1 MIIDTH
7 CHIYKSEM
15 ENAEEIIKEA
25 AKSDIHM
32 IVNGTDPQS
41 NLEVLE
47 MSEKYG
53 NVHAALGYLYSFAD
67 KLTDDD
73 VSLLDE
79 QLKNENVVA
88 VGEIGLDYYHTKDNR
103 GRQIEL
109 FENMLGLAEKHG
121 LPVIVHSRKAMQDT
135 YDILKRHDVAGSMHC
150 YLGSAEMAKQFIK
163 LGFYIGIAGPI
174 THTNNKKTRKMAK
187 SIDVNHILVETDS
200 PYLAPE
206 QKRGEVNTPLNLSC
220 ITEKLAQELEMDEDK
235 VIEITAC
242 NAKKLFKI

>member
-25 AKSDIHM
+25 AKRDIHM

-103 GRQIEL
+103 GRQIE
-109 FENMLGLAEKHG
+109 
-121 LPVIVHSRKAMQDT
+121 
-135 YDILKRHDVAGSMHC
+135 
-150 YLGSAEMAKQFIK
+150 
-163 LGFYIGIAGPI
+163 
-174 THTNNKKTRKMAK
+174 
-187 SIDVNHILVETDS
+187 
-200 PYLAPE
+200 
-206 QKRGEVNTPLNLSC
+206 
-220 ITEKLAQELEMDEDK
+220 
-235 VIEITAC
+235 
-242 NAKKLFKI
+242 KI

>member
-25 AKSDIHM
+25 AKRDIHM

-73 VSLLDE
+73 VTLLDE

-103 GRQIEL
+103 DRQIEL

-163 LGFYIGIAGPI
+163 LGFFIGIAGPI

-187 SIDVNHILVETDS
+187 NTDINHILVETDS

-220 ITEKLAQELEMDEDK
+220 ITGKLAQELEMDEDK
-235 VIEITAC
+235 VIEITLA

>member
-25 AKSDIHM
+25 AKRDIHM
-32 IVNGTDPQS
+32 IVNGTDPPS

-47 MSEKYG
+47 LAEKYE

-67 KLTDDD
+67 DATDEDI
-73 VSLLDE
+73 SLLDE

-88 VGEIGLDYYHTKDNR
+88 VGEIGLDYYRTKDNKDC
-103 GRQIEL
+103 QIEL

-150 YLGSAEMAKQFIK
+150 YLGFAEMAQQFIN
-163 LGFYIGIAGPI
+163 LGFFIGIAGPV
-174 THTNNKKTRKMAK
+174 THKNNKKTIKTAK

-200 PYLAPE
+200 PYLTPE
-206 QKRGEVNTPLNLSC
+206 EKRGQKNTSLNIGYIIQKLSH
-220 ITEKLAQELEMDEDK
+220 ELDMKEDE
-235 VIEITAC
+235 VIEITTQ
-242 NAKKLFKI
+242 NAKGLFNL

>member
-1 MIIDTH
+1 
-7 CHIYKSEM
+7 
-15 ENAEEIIKEA
+15 
-25 AKSDIHM
+25 M

-41 NLEVLE
+41 NLEVLG

-67 KLTDDD
+67 EVTDEDI
-73 VSLLDE
+73 SLLDG

-88 VGEIGLDYYHTKDNR
+88 VGEIGLDYYHTKEKRDS
-103 GRQIEL
+103 QIVL

-135 YDILKRHDVAGSMHC
+135 YDIVKKHDVVGSMHC

-163 LGFYIGIAGPI
+163 LGFFIGIGGPI

-187 SIDVNHILVETDS
+187 NIDINHILVETDS

-206 QKRGEVNTPLNLSC
+206 QKRGEVNTSLNLRY
-220 ITEKLAQELEMDEDK
+220 ITGQLAQELDMDEDK
-235 VIEITAC
+235 VIEITLG